1 MKVGFIGLGTMG
13 ASMAY
18 NCLQGG
24 NEMVVHDIRRESATQ
39 HLEAGAVWADSPRE
53 VAESSE
59 IVFTSLPGPTEV
71 EAVGLGDDG
80 ILEGMS
86 EGKVYFDLST
96 STPTLIRRIHEEAA
110 ARGIHVLD
118 APVSGGPRGAASRN
132 LAIWVGGDKD
142 VFDRCKPVLDSIGD
156 KAYYVGPIGCG
167 AIAKL
172 VHNCTGYIVQAALAE
187 VFTMGVKAGV
197 EPLALW
203 QAVRKG
209 AQGRR
214 GTFEGLA
221 EHLLPGKFDPPDFAL
236 RLARKDVD
244 LAVGVGREYDVPMRL
259 AQLTLQE
266 MTEALN
272 RGWGHRDSRVAM
284 LLQEE
289 RSGVEV
295 RVDEALLNALLEE
308 ERAGG
313 PGVVSFL
320 IGMPSSRQRE
330 GTVIITRLKLTNW
343 RNFTDVDVPLDRAFI
358 IGPNASGKSN
368 LLDAIRF
375 LRDVAKREGGGLQ
388 AAVGRRG
395 GVRQIR
401 SLSAHSG
408 GGVGIEVHLSRKS
421 GEPAEWEYRLSFNV
435 ERSGIHRTL
444 VQEEIVK
451 HRGQVLLQ
459 RPAQD
464 DNADWF
470 HEVLI

>member
-24 NEMVVHDIRRESATQ
+24 NEMVVHDIRRESATR
-39 HLEAGAVWADSPRE
+39 HLEAGADWADSPRE
-53 VAESSE
+53 VAEASE

-71 EAVGLGDDG
+71 EAVGLGEDG

-86 EGKVYFDLST
+86 DGKVYFDLST
-96 STPTLIRRIHEEAA
+96 STPTLIRRIHEQAA

-167 AIAKL
+167 AVAKL

-289 RSGVEV
+289 RAGVEV
-295 RVDEALLNALLEE
+295 RVDEALLNAVLEE
-308 ERAGG
+308 ER
-313 PGVVSFL
+313 
-320 IGMPSSRQRE
+320 Q
-330 GTVIITRLKLTNW
+330 
-343 RNFTDVDVPLDRAFI
+343 
-358 IGPNASGKSN
+358 SG
-368 LLDAIRF
+368 
-375 LRDVAKREGGGLQ
+375 
-388 AAVGRRG
+388 
-395 GVRQIR
+395 
-401 SLSAHSG
+401 
-408 GGVGIEVHLSRKS
+408 
-421 GEPAEWEYRLSFNV
+421 
-435 ERSGIHRTL
+435 
-444 VQEEIVK
+444 
-451 HRGQVLLQ
+451 
-459 RPAQD
+459 
-464 DNADWF
+464 
-470 HEVLI
+470 

>member
-24 NEMVVHDIRRESATQ
+24 NEMVVHDIRRESATR
-39 HLEAGAVWADSPRE
+39 HLEAGADWADSPRE
-53 VAESSE
+53 VAEASE

-71 EAVGLGDDG
+71 EAVGLGEDG
-80 ILEGMS
+80 ILDGMS

-96 STPTLIRRIHEEAA
+96 STPTLIRHIHEQAA

-167 AIAKL
+167 AVAKL

-289 RSGVEV
+289 RAGVEV
-295 RVDEALLNALLEE
+295 RVDEALLNAVLEE
-308 ERAGG
+308 ERQAG
-313 PGVVSFL
+313 
-320 IGMPSSRQRE
+320 
-330 GTVIITRLKLTNW
+330 
-343 RNFTDVDVPLDRAFI
+343 
-358 IGPNASGKSN
+358 
-368 LLDAIRF
+368 
-375 LRDVAKREGGGLQ
+375 
-388 AAVGRRG
+388 
-395 GVRQIR
+395 
-401 SLSAHSG
+401 
-408 GGVGIEVHLSRKS
+408 
-421 GEPAEWEYRLSFNV
+421 
-435 ERSGIHRTL
+435 
-444 VQEEIVK
+444 
-451 HRGQVLLQ
+451 
-459 RPAQD
+459 
-464 DNADWF
+464 
-470 HEVLI
+470 

>member
-24 NEMVVHDIRRESATQ
+24 NEMVVHDIRRESATR
-39 HLEAGAVWADSPRE
+39 HLEAGADWADSPRE
-53 VAESSE
+53 VAEASE

-71 EAVGLGDDG
+71 EAVGLGEDG

-167 AIAKL
+167 AVAKL

-289 RSGVEV
+289 RAGVEV
-295 RVDEALLNALLEE
+295 RVDEELLNAVLEE
-308 ERAGG
+308 ERSAG
-313 PGVVSFL
+313 
-320 IGMPSSRQRE
+320 
-330 GTVIITRLKLTNW
+330 
-343 RNFTDVDVPLDRAFI
+343 A
-358 IGPNASGKSN
+358 
-368 LLDAIRF
+368 
-375 LRDVAKREGGGLQ
+375 
-388 AAVGRRG
+388 
-395 GVRQIR
+395 
-401 SLSAHSG
+401 
-408 GGVGIEVHLSRKS
+408 
-421 GEPAEWEYRLSFNV
+421 
-435 ERSGIHRTL
+435 
-444 VQEEIVK
+444 
-451 HRGQVLLQ
+451 
-459 RPAQD
+459 
-464 DNADWF
+464 
-470 HEVLI
+470 